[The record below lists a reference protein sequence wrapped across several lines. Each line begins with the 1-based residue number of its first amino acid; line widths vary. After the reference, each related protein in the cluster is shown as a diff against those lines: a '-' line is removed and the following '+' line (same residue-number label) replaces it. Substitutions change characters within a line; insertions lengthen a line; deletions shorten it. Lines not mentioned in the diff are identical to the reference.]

1 MGAVSSPKCV
11 VHVVV
16 CEFGKLLGKFRVVG
30 FFLSVEAQVLE
41 QQSLSLLQFASHF
54 FCFEPNTVGTKAH
67 VFAARQFSIEQH
79 AEAFGHRLQ
88 THFRIRLALGA
99 SQMRSQN
106 EPCAVAQ
113 CVFNARERLADACV
127 VNYAAVIER
136 DVEIHAHKNVV
147 IAQG

>member
-1 MGAVSSPKCV
+1 M
-11 VHVVV
+11 
-16 CEFGKLLGKFRVVG
+16 LGKFLVIR
-30 FFLSVEAQVLE
+30 FFFRMESEVLK

-106 EPCAVAQ
+106 EPCAVTQ
-113 CVFNARERLADACV
+113 RVFNAGQCLADACV
-127 VNYAAVIER
+127 VDDAAVIER
-136 DVEIHAHKNVV
+136 DVEIHTHKNMV